1 MKWLLRVLM
10 LIVLVLAI
18 IVPIALAE
26 TIQSD
31 MPVAPSWPE
40 FVAAAVATG
49 AWVLFVLNLLI
60 KYLPAGWGDVV
71 KRMAVY
77 LVPLLT
83 FFSPQIADAILLR
96 IPYIHNELWSAL
108 YFFAAWIA
116 HEVLYNVG
124 QKRVWARLNGK

>member
-1 MKWLLRVLM
+1 MKWFVRTVFVVGLLL
-10 LIVLVLAI
+10 
-18 IVPIALAE
+18 ALAAPVVAA
-26 TIQSD
+26 D
-31 MPVAPSWPE
+31 GMPVAPSWPE
-40 FVAAAVATG
+40 FIASAIATG
-49 AWVLFVLNLLI
+49 AWVLFLVNLLI

-83 FFSPQIADAILLR
+83 FFSPQIADAILIR

-108 YFFAAWIA
+108 YFLAAWIA

-124 QKRVWARLNGK
+124 QKRIVPLLNGK

>member
-1 MKWLLRVLM
+1 MKWFCRALFVVGLL
-10 LIVLVLAI
+10 LALA
-18 IVPIALAE
+18 VPVLAE
-26 TIQSD
+26 TDIRSD
-31 MPVAPSWPE
+31 MPTAPSWPE
-40 FVAAAVATG
+40 FVAAAIVTG

-71 KRMAVY
+71 KRAAVY

-108 YFFAAWIA
+108 FFLGSWIA